1 MPAAGVMESRE
12 ESRSRHWSQPGHLG
26 WGEGGSS
33 FSLNLL
39 MTSAQPSG
47 SSPEPQ
53 RPEGPEKEGEGGTGG
68 GRSCGSIGVEASPG
82 QIKVFPVV

>member
-12 ESRSRHWSQPGHLG
+12 ESHSRHWSQPGHLG

-33 FSLNLL
+33 FSLDLL

-47 SSPEPQ
+47 SSPGPQ
-53 RPEGPEKEGEGGTGG
+53 RPEDLEEEGEGGAGW
-68 GRSCGSIGVEASPG
+68 GRTCGSKGVEASPG
-82 QIKVFPVV
+82 QIKFFSVV

>member
-12 ESRSRHWSQPGHLG
+12 ESRSRYWSQPGHLG

-33 FSLNLL
+33 FSLDLL

-47 SSPEPQ
+47 SLPEPQ
-53 RPEGPEKEGEGGTGG
+53 RPEGLEEEEEGGTGG
-68 GRSCGSIGVEASPG
+68 GRTCRSRGVEASPG

>member
-1 MPAAGVMESRE
+1 MPAARVMEIRK

-33 FSLNLL
+33 FSLDLL

-53 RPEGPEKEGEGGTGG
+53 RPEGLEEEEEGALEGAGHVGAEEWKPALD
-68 GRSCGSIGVEASPG
+68 R
-82 QIKVFPVV
+82 